1 MALPQQIKV
10 AARVVLAT
18 NRMRLRDLLRLE
30 HGSVVPLA
38 GDAEAPSLLHVNGV
52 AVASGQV
59 LIDGDHIAFEVRDLT
74 GRE

>member
-10 AARVVLAT
+10 AARIVLAT

-30 HGSVVPLA
+30 RGSVVPLA
-38 GDAEAPSLLHVNGV
+38 GDAEAASLLHVNGV

-59 LIDGDHIAFEVRDLT
+59 LIDGDRTAFEVRDLT